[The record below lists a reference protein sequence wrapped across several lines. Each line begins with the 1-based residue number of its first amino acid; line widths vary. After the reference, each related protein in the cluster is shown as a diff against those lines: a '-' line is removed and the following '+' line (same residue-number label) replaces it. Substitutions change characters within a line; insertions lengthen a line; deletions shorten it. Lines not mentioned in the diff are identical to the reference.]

1 MRFFRVGSEPS
12 SLGWGF
18 TFSGWIRLGCKFKRS
33 NLRFNKKAPNSQ
45 SIITCFQA
53 MDDLAWR
60 LRSVMSQDELP
71 TPSSID
77 PAQSLG
83 TSDGATDE
91 SDISYDKILVPIDFS
106 EHSKRTVS
114 YAIKTA
120 SKHKATIYLLH
131 VFQIPDY
138 VVTPYARR
146 RQNCVDAHL
155 QVDIAER
162 EARETL
168 HEFAEELSKKGIK
181 VQSYLRVGYPFDE
194 IVLMANHFNVDL
206 IIIGSHGRGAISRL
220 LLGSTAERVVEHAL
234 CPVLVVKGPRP
245 GAKSE

>member
-1 MRFFRVGSEPS
+1 
-12 SLGWGF
+12 
-18 TFSGWIRLGCKFKRS
+18 
-33 NLRFNKKAPNSQ
+33 
-45 SIITCFQA
+45 
-53 MDDLAWR
+53 
-60 LRSVMSQDELP
+60 MSPDELP

-83 TSDGATDE
+83 TSDGATDL

-131 VFQIPDY
+131 VFQVPDY

-245 GAKSE
+245 GVKSE

>member
-1 MRFFRVGSEPS
+1 
-12 SLGWGF
+12 
-18 TFSGWIRLGCKFKRS
+18 
-33 NLRFNKKAPNSQ
+33 
-45 SIITCFQA
+45 
-53 MDDLAWR
+53 MDDLPWNTG
-60 LRSVMSQDELP
+60 SSMSQDELS

-77 PAQSLG
+77 PAKSSG
-83 TSDGATDE
+83 ISDGAMDE
-91 SDISYDKILVPIDFS
+91 SELAYDKILVPIDFS

-120 SKHKATIYLLH
+120 SKHNATIYLLH

-146 RQNCVDAHL
+146 RQNCVDAHS

-168 HEFAEELSKKGIK
+168 QEFAEELSKRGIN

-245 GAKSE
+245 VAKSE